1 MIEILRESQDLG
13 FIGPGDVHE
22 HVLHAARFFDG
33 LSDLPAPFRALDLG
47 SGGGLPG
54 LVLASHFSKSSWSFL
69 DVGQRRCEFLRE
81 AVAYLGLVNASI
93 LEGRAEDLARD
104 PALRQQFD
112 VVVARSFGIPAVT
125 AECAT
130 GFVKAGGQLHVSEP
144 PDSPNRWPEESLA
157 QLGLELAYANQVA
170 VMVQTEPSG
179 KKWPRRNGQ
188 PAKRPL
194 F

>member
-1 MIEILRESQDLG
+1 MR
-13 FIGPGDVHE
+13 E

-33 LSDLPAPFRALDLG
+33 LSALPVPFRALDMG

-54 LVLASHFSKSSWSFL
+54 LVLASRFSQSSWSFL

-81 AVAYLGLVNASI
+81 AIVYLGLENASV

-104 PALRQQFD
+104 IALRQQFD
-112 VVVARSFGIPAVT
+112 VVVARSFGVPAVT

-130 GFVKAGGQLHVSEP
+130 GFLKAGGQLHVSEP
-144 PDSPNRWPEESLA
+144 PGSPNRWHEESLA
-157 QLGLELAYANQVA
+157 QLGLEFTYAKQVA
-170 VMVQTEPSG
+170 VMVQTEPCG
-179 KKWPRRNGQ
+179 EKWHRRNGQ